1 MQGFL
6 KESRLHRPE
15 FRGPSPRILPGRPAV
30 RRSTRTVGLFA
41 VTFLASA
48 LLTACAP
55 QPPRTTLPVEWHA
68 SPNHDARRPNL
79 IVLHHTGS
87 GHAER
92 ALATLTDPGRKVSA
106 HYLVRR
112 DGGIVQLVEE
122 NARAWHAG
130 QSWWGGQTDLNSAS
144 IGIELDNDGD
154 EDYPE
159 AQIDSLLA
167 LLADLRERHAIPAA
181 NIIGHAD
188 VAPARKVDPG
198 VRFPWARLARAGFG
212 LWCEPPLSPAPEAF
226 DPLLGLNAL
235 GYDPAVPEASMAAF
249 LRHFAA
255 GREVDTEETAAL
267 LHCLLT
273 QRTVQR

>member
-1 MQGFL
+1 MKGNRLPRPGF
-6 KESRLHRPE
+6 
-15 FRGPSPRILPGRPAV
+15 RISTRKITPGRPA
-30 RRSTRTVGLFA
+30 RDA
-41 VTFLASA
+41 VALVAA
-48 LLTACAP
+48 LLAATLLAACAP
-55 QPPRTTLPVEWHA
+55 QPPRTTLPVEWRV

-79 IVLHHTGS
+79 IILHHTGS
-87 GHAER
+87 DHAER

-159 AQIDSLLA
+159 TQIDSLLA

-226 DPLLGLNAL
+226 DPQLGLNAL
-235 GYDPAVPEASMAAF
+235 GYDPAVPEAAMAAF

-255 GREVDTEETAAL
+255 GREADTEETAAL